1 MSIISKDIAKAVELL
16 AADELVAIPTE
27 TVYGLAGNA
36 FSENAIRK
44 IFEMKKRP
52 FFNPLI
58 VHIASPDRLQDIA
71 RTVPEKAQL
80 LANAFWPGPL
90 TLVLPKKDSVPDI
103 VTAGKPTVAIRV
115 PNHPV
120 TLELLEKLLFPLAAP
135 SANPFGSISPT
146 TAQHV
151 AGYFADT
158 LKMVLDGGACTKGIE
173 STIVGFE
180 NSTPVAYRLGSLTLE
195 EIESVA
201 GPVTLLN
208 KKDEAPDA
216 PGMLSRHYAPSTPTV
231 LAESIDEAIAMYPG
245 KRIGVISIGPGNFF
259 SGITS
264 HIILSETGDLQ
275 EAAARLYAAMHEL
288 DEMGLDVIIAQRFPD
303 EGIGRS
309 LNDRLQRAAKGS
321 E

>member
-1 MSIISKDIAKAVELL
+1 MSIISTDIAKAVELL

-36 FSENAIRK
+36 FSEQAIRK

-58 VHIASPDRLQDIA
+58 VHIASPDRLEEIA

-115 PNHPV
+115 PKHPV
-120 TLELLEKLLFPLAAP
+120 TLDLLGKLSFPVAAP

-180 NSTPVAYRLGSLTLE
+180 NSTPVVYRLGSVTLE
-195 EIESVA
+195 EIESVT
-201 GPVTLLN
+201 GPISLLN

-231 LAESIDEAIAMYPG
+231 LAESIDEAIAMHPG

-264 HIILSETGDLQ
+264 HIILSETGDLR

-288 DEMGLDVIIAQRFPD
+288 DEMNLDVIIAQRFPD

-309 LNDRLQRAAKGS
+309 LNDRLQRAAKGD
-321 E
+321 